1 MLVTLGSLAC
11 QTTGVRVPDPKAV
24 LASPC
29 QSPSY
34 MCGLTNA
41 RRNTRNCL
49 ALFLCMALAP
59 RGVRIE
65 LRAGRSHVSLEM
77 SAHRSPR
84 SDLGPSVSYRHRKP
98 RTHHT
103 VLLILKL
110 LFWEDASTCIYTYSP
125 CFVPRY
131 GLCWD
136 SQRIGFGFLC
146 LMNTYLLKLAH
157 HVSSTILS
165 EMLWRELIFL
175 HSLGNSIYWIL

>member
-34 MCGLTNA
+34 MCGLTNT

-65 LRAGRSHVSLEM
+65 LRAGRESRVTRDVCSLLTTVRPGAVCELP
-77 SAHRSPR
+77 SPEATNA
-84 SDLGPSVSYRHRKP
+84 SYC
-98 RTHHT
+98 
-103 VLLILKL
+103 
-110 LFWEDASTCIYTYSP
+110 AS
-125 CFVPRY
+125 
-131 GLCWD
+131 D
-136 SQRIGFGFLC
+136 SQVALLGRCEYLH
-146 LMNTYLLKLAH
+146 LYLLSLFCTKIWSVLRF
-157 HVSSTILS
+157 TKNW
-165 EMLWRELIFL
+165 LWVLMFNEHIFT
-175 HSLGNSIYWIL
+175 